1 MGQAPQFVI
10 LTGKML
16 TLSSTRTGSAII
28 QSCLKHGDQEVWNA
42 IAKELIKRIRVMARG
57 RYSHQIVP
65 KMFKYCRDKGGVRKM
80 MRQLLGRTPS
90 LLRHVYGSRVI
101 DEAYFYANIREKRT
115 MMSEFYGEPV
125 DEAIFTAKNPGL
137 PRLREIFGKNSTEYG
152 RMCRSVYFK
161 LTEIW
166 EKVSSPEELNE
177 LCAAISKNC
186 LVASPVKLRQ
196 ATLELRGQ
204 VVSVAS
210 HHAASMVLL
219 ALLKHGSINERHL
232 RRALLP
238 EMIKGLDEILDSAA
252 GQRFMC
258 TLLSGNTTRYLQ
270 PIASSFMEMD
280 ARSAAARNVELGH
293 EERLHYEEKEEEGL
307 VNAVDDMAD
316 KFAMG
321 NSDSDERRAC
331 MSTSDPWDAFLMKG
345 AKGDLEAAL
354 ISYCLDN
361 LRSLI
366 CSGTDARN
374 LLFEVLRRGGGG
386 SNSTK
391 PCSERA
397 QQQPRQDGHHGVQPE
412 CEDEGAAAAAAA
424 VAAHT
429 PTKDAAGVIQK
440 SLSSSMRQPRHR
452 DLTAAIVALVDQ
464 GCKRA
469 DEGETEN
476 AEKCYG
482 GILSDYYGSR
492 NLRRIV
498 LSCPSSLIPGGLNDQ
513 LWTVVQPRKDKIRSS
528 YGRRVLEALM
538 SVRGKHT

>member
-1 MGQAPQFVI
+1 
-10 LTGKML
+10 
-16 TLSSTRTGSAII
+16 
-28 QSCLKHGDQEVWNA
+28 
-42 IAKELIKRIRVMARG
+42 
-57 RYSHQIVP
+57 
-65 KMFKYCRDKGGVRKM
+65 M
-80 MRQLLGRTPS
+80 M
-90 LLRHVYGSRVI
+90 H
-101 DEAYFYANIREKRT
+101 
-115 MMSEFYGEPV
+115 
-125 DEAIFTAKNPGL
+125 
-137 PRLREIFGKNSTEYG
+137 STEG
-152 RMCRSVYFK
+152 ALVA
-161 LTEIW
+161 TQ
-166 EKVSSPEELNE
+166 
-177 LCAAISKNC
+177 AIK
-186 LVASPVKLRQ
+186 VASPVKLRQ

-293 EERLHYEEKEEEGL
+293 EERLHYEEKEQEGL

-424 VAAHT
+424 VAATHT